1 MASYYPGAERVGK
14 VFTEEN
20 SAQSYMGGVDQAP
33 FEGDE
38 GAGTGSFPRR
48 SSTGI
53 WGEPMTE
60 GLLLLAI

>member
-38 GAGTGSFPRR
+38 GAGTGSFPCR

-53 WGEPMTE
+53 
-60 GLLLLAI
+60 

>member
-1 MASYYPGAERVGK
+1 MASDYTGAERVGK

-20 SAQSYMGGVDQAP
+20 SAQSYMAGVDQVP

-38 GAGTGSFPRR
+38 GTRPGSFPCR

-53 WGEPMTE
+53 
-60 GLLLLAI
+60 